1 MESIKDILAKNKQ
14 NDILTSELMASL
26 DPAEECLK
34 DGDIYCLKCDTRRT
48 CFGFTKKVRCL
59 CKCQMEARQKE
70 EDEREHRNTL
80 QRIESLRRA
89 SLLGEKYRNVSF
101 GTTELYNAKY
111 AAIFA
116 RCEKYCQVYK
126 EVLAK
131 GHGIYLF
138 GDAGTGK
145 THLGACMANALI
157 NKGCSVLYTNLNEI
171 SKAVRATYNK
181 SAETE
186 LDFML
191 KLKKIEFLFIDD
203 FGTER
208 VAKDNQD
215 LWLQEKVF
223 EIVNTRYNDKK
234 PIIFTSNY
242 SLAEMVKD
250 RGLSAKTAD
259 RIAQTCAVMEI
270 RGESY
275 RKKAKNETKFA
286 F

>member
-1 MESIKDILAKNKQ
+1 MQSIKEILEKNKQ
-14 NDILTSELMASL
+14 NDILTDNLIATL
-26 DPAEECLK
+26 DPKEECIK
-34 DGDIYCLKCDTRRT
+34 DGDIYCLKCGSRRT

-59 CKCQMEARQKE
+59 CKCQSEARQKE

-89 SLLGEKYRNVSF
+89 SLLGEKYKNVSF
-101 GTTELYNAKY
+101 ATTELYNPKY

-126 EVLAK
+126 EVLTK

-138 GDAGTGK
+138 GDAGVGK
-145 THLGACMANALI
+145 THIAACIANNLI
-157 NKGCSVLYTNLNEI
+157 DKGCSVLYTNLNEI

-208 VAKDNQD
+208 VSKDNQD

-242 SLAEMVKD
+242 SLVEMVQD
-250 RGLSAKTAD
+250 RGLSGKTAD
-259 RIAQTCAVMEI
+259 RIGQTCAIMEI

>member
-1 MESIKDILAKNKQ
+1 METIKEIIEKNKQ
-14 NDILTSELMASL
+14 NDVLTPQLLATL

-34 DGDIYCLKCDTRRT
+34 DGDIYCLKCMTRRT

-59 CKCQMEARQKE
+59 CKCQAEARQKE
-70 EDEREHRNTL
+70 EDERERRNTI

-89 SLLGEKYRNVSF
+89 SLLGDQYKNVSF
-101 GTTELYNAKY
+101 EKTDLYNAKY

-126 EVLAK
+126 EVLEK

-138 GDAGTGK
+138 GDPGTGK
-145 THLGACMANALI
+145 THIAACMANALI

-242 SLAEMVKD
+242 ALQEMVQD
-250 RGLSAKTAD
+250 RGLSTKTAD
-259 RIAQTCAVMEI
+259 RIGQTCAIMEL